1 MTRQKKLRGERRRI
15 RNLKKELVELS
26 KKLTTPRSTSST
38 YKGYDA
44 FNFRMFELIGDFD
57 LIPRRKKRDFL
68 QEIINSISKLH
79 NLKTAKEN
87 EYRIM
92 CSFFLPHM
100 EYIIVSIF
108 YTKAGLDDFY
118 RGLYHSG
125 RFEKE
130 MIPIVDPNFLQTE
143 WQINVP
149 SYLEVKGYHCNIK
162 ARENETMWLIGDL
175 S

>member
-15 RNLKKELVELS
+15 RNLKREINELS
-26 KKLTTPRSTSST
+26 KILPTPRSTST
-38 YKGYDA
+38 IYKGYDA
-44 FNFRMFELIGDFD
+44 FHFRMFELIGEFD

-68 QEIINSISKLH
+68 QEIINSVSNLH
-79 NLKTAKEN
+79 NLKTVKER
-87 EYRIM
+87 EYRVM
-92 CSFFLPHM
+92 CFFFLPNM
-100 EYIIVSIF
+100 EYILVSIF

-118 RGLYHSG
+118 RGLYHGG

-130 MIPIVDPNFLQTE
+130 MIPIIDPNYLQSE

-149 SYLEVKGYHCNIK
+149 SYLEVKGYHCNIGE
-162 ARENETMWLIGDL
+162 RENETMWLIGNL

>member
-15 RNLKKELVELS
+15 RNLKREIAELS
-26 KKLTTPRSTSST
+26 KKLPTPRSTSST

-44 FNFRMFELIGDFD
+44 FHFRMFELIGEFD

-68 QEIINSISKLH
+68 QEIINLVSNLH
-79 NLKTAKEN
+79 NLKTAKES
-87 EYRIM
+87 EYRVK
-92 CSFFLPHM
+92 CFFFLPHM
-100 EYIIVSIF
+100 EYIVVSIG

-118 RGLYHSG
+118 RGLYYNG
-125 RFEKE
+125 RFKKE
-130 MIPIVDPNFLQTE
+130 MIPIVDPNYLQRE

-149 SYLEVKGYHCNIK
+149 PYLEVKGYHCNFK
-162 ARENETMWLIGDL
+162 ARENETMWLIGNL